1 MCSRLTYSRVLRWP
15 VVLGQKH
22 LKADRALGTL
32 IQKLSSPRKIVI
44 TTHVKPDADAL
55 GSSLGLS
62 NYLIKKGHE
71 VTVISP
77 SDYPYFLTWMKG
89 NDQVLDFSIDRSS
102 S

>member
-1 MCSRLTYSRVLRWP
+1 ME
-15 VVLGQKH
+15 
-22 LKADRALGTL
+22 ALGTL

-89 NDQVLDFSIDRSS
+89 KLSNPTSALTAYFLGSFREVVG
-102 S
+102 